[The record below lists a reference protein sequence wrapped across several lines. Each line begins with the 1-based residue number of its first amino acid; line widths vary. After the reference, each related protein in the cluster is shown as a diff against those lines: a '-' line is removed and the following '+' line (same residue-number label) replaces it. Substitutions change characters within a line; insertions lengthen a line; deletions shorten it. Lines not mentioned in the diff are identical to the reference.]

1 MNEEVK
7 GGAGS
12 TVESWL
18 EEEGLLEEANAAA
31 IKSVLAWQLREEMRT
46 RGITKTRMAELLH
59 SSRTQV
65 DRILDPDNVGVSFDM
80 MNRAAK
86 VVCRK
91 LRIELV

>member
-31 IKSVLAWQLREEMRT
+31 IKSVLAWQLREET
-46 RGITKTRMAELLH
+46 DLLI
-59 SSRTQV
+59 SGLRVEGSDRRNSGSRQLVVQKMGFATV
-65 DRILDPDNVGVSFDM
+65 DR
-80 MNRAAK
+80 
-86 VVCRK
+86 
-91 LRIELV
+91 

>member
-59 SSRTQV
+59 SSRTQSRPHPRSRQCWRV
-65 DRILDPDNVGVSFDM
+65 
-80 MNRAAK
+80 
-86 VVCRK
+86 
-91 LRIELV
+91 LRTW